1 MSPKEPSNV
10 QTCSQSTAIPT
21 PNLYYSHLP
30 RAYQMYQR
38 LESMPGVDKRR
49 LFNRDLAAVLNFREI
64 LLSLRPGNGIPL
76 RYRRDQKRDA
86 SISPS

>member
-1 MSPKEPSNV
+1 
-10 QTCSQSTAIPT
+10 
-21 PNLYYSHLP
+21 
-30 RAYQMYQR
+30 
-38 LESMPGVDKRR
+38 MPGVDKRR